1 MTRPTLLLTVLA
13 AGAAACGGDS
23 PTPHG
28 AAAGPAGPVV
38 AVTDSVIDA
47 VYEAAGPAEPL
58 QAATLATK
66 LMATVTAVTV
76 HEGDRV
82 RAGQVLVRLDARD
95 LAAKRQQVE
104 ASLAEAAALR
114 ANAEVTARRL
124 RALYA
129 DSAAPKAT
137 LDAAETG
144 LARAQAGEAAARAAA
159 AELDATASYSELRAP
174 FAGVVTQRLADAGA
188 FATPGMPL
196 VTVEDPS
203 RLRIGA
209 TVPAALAHGLAPG
222 RRVRARVEGMEVD
235 AVIEGVAPQAGGL
248 YLVNALVP
256 NRDGRLPSRG
266 AAVLHLPTGTRR
278 ALLVPEAALVQQG
291 DLVGVWRRTAA
302 GPALTWV
309 RPGEA
314 RQGMVEVLSGV
325 AAGDSVVVPAA
336 GRGA

>member
-1 MTRPTLLLTVLA
+1 MTRPTQLLSLLA
-13 AGAAACGGDS
+13 AGAAACGGES
-23 PTPHG
+23 PAPREV
-28 AAAGPAGPVV
+28 AAGPAGAVV
-38 AVTDSVIDA
+38 AVTDSTVEA
-47 VYEAAGPAEPL
+47 VYEAAGTAEPL
-58 QAATLATK
+58 QGATLATK

-76 HEGDRV
+76 HEGERV

-95 LAAKRQQVE
+95 LVAKRRQVE
-104 ASLAEAAALR
+104 ASLAEAAAMR
-114 ANAEVTARRL
+114 ENAEATARRL

-174 FAGVVTQRLADAGA
+174 FAGVVTQRLADPGA
-188 FATPGMPL
+188 FAAPGMPL
-196 VTVEDPS
+196 VAVEDPS
-203 RLRIGA
+203 QLRIGV
-209 TVPAALAHGLAPG
+209 TVPAPFARGLVPG
-222 RRVRARVEGMEVD
+222 SRLRARIEGAE
-235 AVIEGVAPQAGGL
+235 AVAVVEGVAPQVGGL

-256 NRDGRLPSRG
+256 NRDGRFLSRG
-266 AAVLHLPTGTRR
+266 AAVLLVPTGTRA
-278 ALLVPEAALVQQG
+278 ALLVPEAALVRQG

-302 GPALTWV
+302 GPALTWL
-309 RPGEA
+309 RLGEA
-314 RQGMVEVLSGV
+314 RGGMVEVLSGV